1 MHKTA
6 YLELSGTRHFLE
18 NSADHHC
25 IIILHHQDTVVI
37 QTQAKSTENSKL
49 HMPLFGEFGR
59 SSRDLCHHGE
69 YNAMNPGTIGWI
81 RPKVASEFS
90 IFKWLK
96 NREDGSDF
104 DDFWTELIASV
115 QTFFPKFSRGRKNY
129 RGEKKIAAM
138 KKFRNART
146 IERTRCQKV
155 PGKRCSRVVIDGYKI
170 DAVMCFENWP
180 RLRTF
185 VQKDP
190 KNFCAKVLNILCT
203 SKCWHKS

>member
-1 MHKTA
+1 MHETV
-6 YLELSGTRHFLE
+6 YPELSGTHHFLE

-25 IIILHHQDTVVI
+25 IIILHHQDTGVI
-37 QTQAKSTENSKL
+37 QTQAKCTEHSKL

-59 SSRDLCHHGE
+59 SSRDLCHYGG

-96 NREDGSDF
+96 NREDGSNSTIF
-104 DDFWTELIASV
+104 GQNWSRRSKIV
-115 QTFFPKFSRGRKNY
+115 FPKFSRKRKNF
-129 RGEKKIAAM
+129 RGDETFFAAT

-155 PGKRCSRVVIDGYKI
+155 PGKRRSRVVIDGYKI
-170 DAVMCFENWP
+170 DAVRWPYAPFKGPFNELSLLRSFELIISLVHFGRW
-180 RLRTF
+180 RERG
-185 VQKDP
+185 
-190 KNFCAKVLNILCT
+190 
-203 SKCWHKS
+203 

>member
-1 MHKTA
+1 MHETV
-6 YLELSGTRHFLE
+6 YPELSGTRHFLE

-37 QTQAKSTENSKL
+37 QTQTKSTENSKL

-59 SSRDLCHHGE
+59 SSRDLCHYGG

-104 DDFWTELIASV
+104 DDSWTKSIAAFRTCFSKI
-115 QTFFPKFSRGRKNY
+115 FASSKFSRRQKKSSNRSRSKSVRDRSETADRTGPDRILVPIRRTGR
-129 RGEKKIAAM
+129 
-138 KKFRNART
+138 T
-146 IERTRCQKV
+146 
-155 PGKRCSRVVIDGYKI
+155 
-170 DAVMCFENWP
+170 
-180 RLRTF
+180 
-185 VQKDP
+185 
-190 KNFCAKVLNILCT
+190 
-203 SKCWHKS
+203 

>member
-1 MHKTA
+1 MRHLYGRVYFVLMHETV

-37 QTQAKSTENSKL
+37 QTKAKSTENSKL

-59 SSRDLCHHGE
+59 SSRDLCHYGG

-96 NREDGSDF
+96 NREHGSDF

-115 QTFFPKFSRGRKNY
+115 QTFFSQIFARTKKFSRR
-129 RGEKKIAAM
+129 RKKIRGDE
-138 KKFRNART
+138 KISQRT
-146 IERTRCQKV
+146 NDRTNKV
-155 PGKRCSRVVIDGYKI
+155 PESSG
-170 DAVMCFENWP
+170 
-180 RLRTF
+180 
-185 VQKDP
+185 
-190 KNFCAKVLNILCT
+190 
-203 SKCWHKS
+203 

>member
-1 MHKTA
+1 MHETV

-59 SSRDLCHHGE
+59 SSRDLCHYGG
-69 YNAMNPGTIGWI
+69 YNAMNLGTIGWI

-115 QTFFPKFSRGRKNY
+115 QTFFSQIFARTKNFSRR
-129 RGEKKIAAM
+129 R
-138 KKFRNART
+138 KKFRGDEKISQRT
-146 IERTRCQKV
+146 NDRTNEV
-155 PGKRCSRVVIDGYKI
+155 PESSG
-170 DAVMCFENWP
+170 
-180 RLRTF
+180 
-185 VQKDP
+185 
-190 KNFCAKVLNILCT
+190 
-203 SKCWHKS
+203 

>member
-1 MHKTA
+1 MHETV
-6 YLELSGTRHFLE
+6 YPELSGTRHFLE

-59 SSRDLCHHGE
+59 SSRDLCHYGG
-69 YNAMNPGTIGWI
+69 YNAMNLGTIGWI
-81 RPKVASEFS
+81 RPKVAAEFS

-104 DDFWTELIASV
+104 HDFWTELIASV
-115 QTFFPKFSRGRKNY
+115 QTFFSQIFAQTKKFSRRW
-129 RGEKKIAAM
+129 KKFAAT

-155 PGKRCSRVVIDGYKI
+155 PGKRRSRIVIDGYKI
-170 DAVMCFENWP
+170 DAVTYW
-180 RLRTF
+180 T
-185 VQKDP
+185 VQ
-190 KNFCAKVLNILCT
+190 LNIVNAI
-203 SKCWHKS
+203 SQ

>member
-1 MHKTA
+1 MHETV
-6 YLELSGTRHFLE
+6 YLKLSGTRHCLE

-59 SSRDLCHHGE
+59 SSRDLCHYGG

-115 QTFFPKFSRGRKNY
+115 QTFFFPNFRADEKMFAATKKISRRRKNFATHERSNE
-129 RGEKKIAAM
+129 RGAR
-138 KKFRNART
+138 KFRVNA
-146 IERTRCQKV
+146 
-155 PGKRCSRVVIDGYKI
+155 VV
-170 DAVMCFENWP
+170 E
-180 RLRTF
+180 
-185 VQKDP
+185 
-190 KNFCAKVLNILCT
+190 
-203 SKCWHKS
+203 S